1 MWSIKRSLA
10 ARLLG
15 TAALVLLAGA
25 CGDAA
30 RGGGDSRVLGGNPE
44 IGERL
49 IVDNGC
55 GNCHTIPGVRGARGT
70 VGPPLTQ
77 FAERDFIAGKFENE
91 PGNLVAWIMN
101 PPKLDPGVAMPDMGI
116 TEEEARHIAAYLYTL
131 R

>member
-1 MWSIKRSLA
+1 MI
-10 ARLLG
+10 
-15 TAALVLLAGA
+15 AALVLFSGA
-25 CGDAA
+25 C
-30 RGGGDSRVLGGNPE
+30 RGGDRVASDQRVLGGDSDT
-44 IGERL
+44 GRHL
-49 IVDNGC
+49 IVENGC

-77 FAERDFIAGKFENE
+77 FAERDFIAGKFENR

-101 PPKLDPGVAMPDMGI
+101 PPELDPGVAMPDLGI